1 MFHLPYMSKEILSLP
16 PLMFEAMNENKHN
29 RLLFILWIIVAFLA
43 GFSIALRV
51 NPNRLSRKSNAQ
63 LQKLSEVMGYIDRFY
78 VDSVNVDSIYGLAI
92 NAMLQ
97 GLDPHST
104 YSTAEDNKAMMET
117 LEGSFEGIGI
127 QFNIMNDT
135 LMVVSV
141 ISSLEPLPL
150 PL

>member
-1 MFHLPYMSKEILSLP
+1 
-16 PLMFEAMNENKHN
+16 
-29 RLLFILWIIVAFLA
+29 
-43 GFSIALRV
+43 
-51 NPNRLSRKSNAQ
+51 
-63 LQKLSEVMGYIDRFY
+63 MGYIDRYY

-104 YSTAEDNKAMMET
+104 YSTAEDNKTMMET

-141 ISSLEPLPL
+141 ISGGPSEKAGLMAGDRMIEVDGKSIIGIKNEQAFKLL
-150 PL
+150 RGKKGSKV